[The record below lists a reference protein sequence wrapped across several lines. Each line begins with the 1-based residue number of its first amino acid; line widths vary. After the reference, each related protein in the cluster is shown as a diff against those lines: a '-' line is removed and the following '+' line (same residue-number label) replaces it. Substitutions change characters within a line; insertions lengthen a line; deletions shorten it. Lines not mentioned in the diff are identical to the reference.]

1 MDELCVC
8 PFCIFWPLFT
18 SHRDFFVILQHVYV
32 PLLLFSGV
40 EYIDAPTPYMM
51 GIHSGVDISGLTT
64 DGVSLLFVPVML
76 VCLIAVFCNACILP
90 NSCGYCL
97 SLYLQS
103 VG

>member
-1 MDELCVC
+1 MCL
-8 PFCIFWPLFT
+8 PFGIFLPFFT

-76 VCLIAVFCNACILP
+76 VCLISVFCDACISP
-90 NSCGYCL
+90 NSCGFL
-97 SLYLQS
+97 FFLNE
-103 VG
+103 GGRTP